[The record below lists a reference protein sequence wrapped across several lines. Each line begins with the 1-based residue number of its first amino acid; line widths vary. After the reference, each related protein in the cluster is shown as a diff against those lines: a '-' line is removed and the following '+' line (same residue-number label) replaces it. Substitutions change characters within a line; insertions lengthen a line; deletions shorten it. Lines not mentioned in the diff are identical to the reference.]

1 MALRINASFMGLM
14 LRRDLFTIK
23 PMQAINQMAL
33 DEAVSAVRTVWS
45 AARPKLGIVLGSG
58 WGGALD
64 DFSVKAVLAYE
75 KIPNLGKTGAPGH
88 AGQLIHAELGGTEL
102 FIFQG
107 RRHLY
112 EGEGW
117 TPVLLPVWIL
127 KQFGAQMVLL
137 TNASGGI
144 RDDLRPGTL
153 MAIEDH
159 INMLGGNPLT
169 GPHRPGFGD
178 RFPDQT
184 EVYHHDLRQALIAAG
199 ADASGVYLATPGPT
213 FETPAEIRA
222 FRALG
227 ADAVGMSTVPE
238 AIFSNALG
246 LKVAG
251 LSCICNW
258 AAGLGD
264 EKLSGEDVIRTAN
277 EAMPRMRAVLKQF
290 VQTVFN

>member
-1 MALRINASFMGLM
+1 MPRPG
-14 LRRDLFTIK
+14 LFTIK
-23 PMQAINQMAL
+23 PMQAISQALL
-33 DEAVSAVRTVWS
+33 DEAVLAVRKMLS
-45 AARPKLGIVLGSG
+45 QAKPRLGIVLGSG
-58 WGGALD
+58 WGGAVA
-64 DFSVKAVLAYE
+64 DFSVKATLPYE
-75 KIPNLGKTGAPGH
+75 KVSSLGKPGVAGH
-88 AGQLIHAELGGTEL
+88 AGQLLHAEHKGVEL

-107 RRHLY
+107 RRHVY

-117 TPVLLPVWIL
+117 VPVLLPIWLL
-127 KQFGAQMVLL
+127 KQFGAQTVLL

-144 RDDLRPGTL
+144 REDLRPGTL

-159 INMLGGNPLT
+159 INMLGGNPLV
-169 GPHRPGFGD
+169 GSHNPAFGE

-184 EVYHHDLRQALIAAG
+184 AVYDHDLRRILMDAG
-199 ADASGVYLATPGPT
+199 VDASGVYLATNGPT

-238 AIFSNALG
+238 AIFANALG
-246 LKVAG
+246 LRVAG

-264 EKLSGEDVIRTAN
+264 DKLSAEDVLCTAK
-277 EAMPRMRAVLKQF
+277 ETMPRMRSVIRSF
-290 VQTVFN
+290 VEKCTC

>member
-1 MALRINASFMGLM
+1 MPRLN
-14 LRRDLFTIK
+14 LFTIK
-23 PMQAINQMAL
+23 PMQAISQALL
-33 DEAVSAVRTVWS
+33 DEAVSAVKKAWPQAKPR
-45 AARPKLGIVLGSG
+45 LGIVLGSG
-58 WGGALD
+58 WGEAVE
-64 DFSVKAVLAYE
+64 DFSVKATLPYE
-75 KIPNLGKTGAPGH
+75 KVPNLGKPGATGH
-88 AGQLIHAELGGTEL
+88 AGQLLYAEHGGAEL

-107 RRHLY
+107 RRHVY

-117 TPVLLPVWIL
+117 APVVLPIWLL
-127 KQFGAQMVLL
+127 KQFGAQTVLL

-159 INMLGGNPLT
+159 INMLGSNPLA
-169 GPHRPGFGD
+169 GSHNPAFGE

-184 EVYHHDLRQALIAAG
+184 AVYDHDLRQTLIAAG
-199 ADASGVYLATPGPT
+199 ADASGVYLATAGPT

-238 AIFSNALG
+238 AIFANALG
-246 LKVAG
+246 LRVAG

-264 EKLSGEDVIRTAN
+264 DKLSAEDVLCTAK
-277 EAMPRMRAVLKQF
+277 EAMPRMRLVIRSF
-290 VQTVFN
+290 VEKCGY

>member
-1 MALRINASFMGLM
+1 
-14 LRRDLFTIK
+14 
-23 PMQAINQMAL
+23 MQAISQTLL
-33 DEAVSAVRTVWS
+33 DEAVSAVKKAWPQ
-45 AARPKLGIVLGSG
+45 AKPKLGLVLGSG
-58 WGGALD
+58 WGGAVE
-64 DFSVKAVLAYE
+64 DFSVKAALPYG
-75 KIPNLGKTGAPGH
+75 KIPNLGKIGVPGH
-88 AGQLIHAELGGTEL
+88 AGQLLHAEIGGTEV

-107 RRHLY
+107 RRHVY

-117 TPVLLPVWIL
+117 VPVVLPVWIL
-127 KQFGAQMVLL
+127 KQFGAKGVLL

-159 INMLGGNPLT
+159 INLLGGSPLT
-169 GPHRPGFGD
+169 GPHNPAFGE

-184 EVYHHDLRQALIAAG
+184 AVYDHDLRQALIAAG
-199 ADASGVYLATPGPT
+199 AEASGIYVATAGPS

-227 ADAVGMSTVPE
+227 ADVVGMSTVPE
-238 AIFSNALG
+238 AIFANALG

-251 LSCICNW
+251 LSCVCNW

-277 EAMPRMRAVLKQF
+277 ETMPQMRAVIRSF
-290 VQTVFN
+290 VEKCVC

>member
-1 MALRINASFMGLM
+1 MQRSFYYHA
-14 LRRDLFTIK
+14 
-23 PMQAINQMAL
+23 MQAICQIRL
-33 DEAVSAVRTVWS
+33 DEAAAAVRS
-45 AARPKLGIVLGSG
+45 AWPQAKPRLGIILGSG
-58 WGGALD
+58 WGEAAGGFTIRAEMPYGDIPHLGEPGA
-64 DFSVKAVLAYE
+64 A
-75 KIPNLGKTGAPGH
+75 GH
-88 AGQLIHAELGGTEL
+88 AGRLVLAELDGIEL

-112 EGEGW
+112 EGGSW
-117 TPVLLPVWIL
+117 TPVVLPVWL
-127 KQFGAQMVLL
+127 LHRFGAQTVLL

-159 INMLGGNPLT
+159 INLLGGSPLI
-169 GPHRPGFGD
+169 GPHNPAFGV

-184 EVYHHDLRQALIAAG
+184 AVYDRELRQALRTAG
-199 ADASGVYLATPGPT
+199 ADSSGVYLATAGPS

-238 AIFSNALG
+238 AVFANALG
-246 LKVAG
+246 LKIAG
-251 LSCICNW
+251 LSCVCNW

-264 EKLSGEDVIRTAN
+264 EKLSGEDVIRTATA
-277 EAMPRMRAVLKQF
+277 AMPRMRRIIQAF
-290 VQTVFN
+290 VRQLTERTLGPVV